1 MRLKDKV
8 VVITG
13 AASGIGRA
21 TALRFAEEGAS
32 VVLGDKHAER
42 LGEVVSQL
50 RAAGK
55 PVESAVGDISNQS
68 VAEALVDLAIKTHGR
83 IDVLVN
89 NAGLMDNFH
98 GAEKVTNEVWR
109 RVLGTNLDGPMF
121 TIRRALPSM
130 RKQGKG
136 AIVNV
141 ASHSGLTGGSAG
153 AAYTASKHAVI
164 GLTRQTAT
172 CYVKEGIRCNAI
184 CPGGVNTNIGESMEF
199 DQCDQ
204 AGLAR
209 ATEITANAAGM
220 LDPSDIAALALY
232 LASDEARYITGAIV
246 SADAGL
252 SAR

>member
-21 TALRFAEEGAS
+21 TAIRFAQEGAS
-32 VVLGDKHAER
+32 VVLGDRHGQR

-50 RAAGK
+50 RAAGSA
-55 PVESAVGDISNQS
+55 VESAIGDISEQS
-68 VAEALVDLAIKTHGR
+68 AAEALVDLAVKTHGR

-98 GAEKVTNEVWR
+98 GAETVTNEVWR

-121 TIRRALPSM
+121 TIRRALPNM
-130 RKQGKG
+130 RKQGRG
-136 AIVNV
+136 SIVNV
-141 ASHSGLTGGSAG
+141 ASQSGRSGGSAG

-164 GLTRQTAT
+164 GLTRQTAI
-172 CYVKEGIRCNAI
+172 CYLKEGIRCNAI
-184 CPGGVNTNIGESMEF
+184 CPGGVNTNIGESMEL
-199 DQCDQ
+199 DKCDP

-209 ATEITANAAGM
+209 ATEISSNAAGL

-232 LASDEARYITGAIV
+232 LASDEARYITGAVV